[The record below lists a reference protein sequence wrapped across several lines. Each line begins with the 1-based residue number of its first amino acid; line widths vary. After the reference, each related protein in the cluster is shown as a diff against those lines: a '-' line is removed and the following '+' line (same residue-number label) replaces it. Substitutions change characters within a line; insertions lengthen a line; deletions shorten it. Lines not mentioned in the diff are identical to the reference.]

1 MASAAPSLPPSSS
14 FSFKTPLPPSQA
26 QASGSGSSPAQT
38 AAVTV
43 AAGTVAAGQKQR
55 RVSLA
60 LPSSPGSFPH
70 GTSATIRACHTRTRR
85 ARGRWGG
92 EGEDV
97 DAVTIAPGAPEK
109 GKEKE
114 KKVRRKWTPEE
125 TQMLVDGCNIPRP
138 LFPGPGFIIP
148 RRAVDAGERHTDEM
162 RRGGRPYFGA
172 RKRAG
177 VRSGVPAE
185 RQHEL
190 RGHRAHTRFA
200 SPYRARLS
208 YGAKC
213 NQKRRRVGASL
224 CGYEFDVE
232 SDCSRMESECT
243 DTWRPASCGGSG
255 CAPEAGRYGDVNE
268 ENGLSLWLLRGFYF
282 SSSPLVLPLHF
293 YCVAVGISVRARDR
307 GRGQESTWN
316 RRAWLR
322 TELGLYCHSG
332 GTKWRSLRLERDMCY
347 QRTSLVPLVLIV
359 SKRHCWGVFFHIA
372 FFLRPLIVILLVAFR
387 LCCFNPTANV
397 HRLPHTLSQRSH
409 APPALPRARRL
420 AFCLCS
426 ALHSPIASSSASNL
440 PMSSTTSKPNRSTHP
455 DGTPLFPLP
464 SPAHPKRRP
473 FSAEEDSALLA
484 GFRKHGAAWAAIA
497 KDAPVFGVTG
507 RRSMDLR
514 DRFRNAWPGE
524 YERAGY
530 KARPRAVKK
539 VKDKDK
545 DKEKDGGKGKNK
557 MKEEDKEGEGEGED
571 EPRGRARVGR
581 AQTDQ
586 GLAHTHTAATHSP
599 STAGGAVRRRRRAHT
614 SQGFKSVSMPPSVVG
629 SDDEGASDFGG
640 VFGFGAGGASS
651 EFGMNFGKGGG
662 GDFGFRFTPGANT
675 GAGTAKGE
683 EIALVGGMR
692 HLDMAPADEAMPDAP
707 TVPTQAQDTSSQ
719 DPQTPQDTVA
729 PMPPPPPPPAPS
741 TLFQAHFL
749 QQRRAE
755 ELALGMHAHTG
766 GGGPTIGRS
775 AWGTQDW
782 FSANPRLDPPPQC
795 PSIPPLRRGLASYNH
810 PRAPHS
816 PPLSSSA
823 SFSTPGREGEG
834 GLFER
839 AHGVM
844 ERGGGGAY
852 AVGSPA
858 LSFHSASLSLDTH
871 SYGHFSRDD
880 ARSLSHHS
888 YSHSLSEVGTR
899 DEGDDVFDEDSS
911 AFSIADSE
919 PGGGGAASWAG
930 GGPNGGGG
938 GGGGF
943 RGFTHHSNTAGDLI
957 FGARTHQPIW
967 TGMDAWGARG
977 LGFGRGTGLAG
988 IAEAHG
994 GKRGE
999 EGDAEADAEAQAGED
1014 GTTRRSACSAST
1026 TLSTYRSTTHP
1037 TPTWKWTGTPP
1048 RTPLLRASPA
1058 PARTVHVH
1066 HHHHHHHH
1074 YAATARSVS
1083 VPPGEA
1089 PEEGLGLGLLGLMSA
1104 PATPALGAAATLT
1117 PPSAFALDPTLLG
1130 LSAAGTMHPHR
1141 AIVNTL
1147 HTTPMGPTAG
1157 AHGPGHS
1164 EAMYDLP
1171 FLDLH
1176 YFGGGGSGVGDAQMQ
1191 QMQLDGWRGGE
1202 ALDLA
1207 RSTTAGAVGGQQAF
1221 APSAFSFAEPQL
1233 PQTVS
1238 QAQSGVSPPPAVW
1251 KALGIPASLRQH
1263 IPARPLMRRASAG
1276 PPAAGNR
1283 PGAGTSAS
1291 GVAGGGGAHVRSVS
1305 HQRGQSAVV
1314 RPQDL
1319 VLNTEAATSG
1329 SGPKGKRKRA
1339 SWDGGGW

>member
-1 MASAAPSLPPSSS
+1 MPLDPTAAQG
-14 FSFKTPLPPSQA
+14 F
-26 QASGSGSSPAQT
+26 SPA
-38 AAVTV
+38 
-43 AAGTVAAGQKQR
+43 
-55 RVSLA
+55 
-60 LPSSPGSFPH
+60 
-70 GTSATIRACHTRTRR
+70 
-85 ARGRWGG
+85 
-92 EGEDV
+92 
-97 DAVTIAPGAPEK
+97 
-109 GKEKE
+109 
-114 KKVRRKWTPEE
+114 
-125 TQMLVDGCNIPRP
+125 
-138 LFPGPGFIIP
+138 
-148 RRAVDAGERHTDEM
+148 
-162 RRGGRPYFGA
+162 
-172 RKRAG
+172 
-177 VRSGVPAE
+177 
-185 RQHEL
+185 
-190 RGHRAHTRFA
+190 
-200 SPYRARLS
+200 
-208 YGAKC
+208 
-213 NQKRRRVGASL
+213 
-224 CGYEFDVE
+224 
-232 SDCSRMESECT
+232 
-243 DTWRPASCGGSG
+243 
-255 CAPEAGRYGDVNE
+255 
-268 ENGLSLWLLRGFYF
+268 
-282 SSSPLVLPLHF
+282 
-293 YCVAVGISVRARDR
+293 
-307 GRGQESTWN
+307 
-316 RRAWLR
+316 
-322 TELGLYCHSG
+322 
-332 GTKWRSLRLERDMCY
+332 
-347 QRTSLVPLVLIV
+347 
-359 SKRHCWGVFFHIA
+359 
-372 FFLRPLIVILLVAFR
+372 
-387 LCCFNPTANV
+387 
-397 HRLPHTLSQRSH
+397 
-409 APPALPRARRL
+409 
-420 AFCLCS
+420 
-426 ALHSPIASSSASNL
+426 
-440 PMSSTTSKPNRSTHP
+440 
-455 DGTPLFPLP
+455 
-464 SPAHPKRRP
+464 
-473 FSAEEDSALLA
+473 
-484 GFRKHGAAWAAIA
+484 
-497 KDAPVFGVTG
+497 
-507 RRSMDLR
+507 
-514 DRFRNAWPGE
+514 
-524 YERAGY
+524 
-530 KARPRAVKK
+530 
-539 VKDKDK
+539 
-545 DKEKDGGKGKNK
+545 
-557 MKEEDKEGEGEGED
+557 
-571 EPRGRARVGR
+571 
-581 AQTDQ
+581 
-586 GLAHTHTAATHSP
+586 
-599 STAGGAVRRRRRAHT
+599 
-614 SQGFKSVSMPPSVVG
+614 
-629 SDDEGASDFGG
+629 
-640 VFGFGAGGASS
+640 
-651 EFGMNFGKGGG
+651 
-662 GDFGFRFTPGANT
+662 
-675 GAGTAKGE
+675 
-683 EIALVGGMR
+683 
-692 HLDMAPADEAMPDAP
+692 
-707 TVPTQAQDTSSQ
+707 
-719 DPQTPQDTVA
+719 
-729 PMPPPPPPPAPS
+729 
-741 TLFQAHFL
+741 
-749 QQRRAE
+749 
-755 ELALGMHAHTG
+755 ELAEL
-766 GGGPTIGRS
+766 
-775 AWGTQDW
+775 
-782 FSANPRLDPPPQC
+782 
-795 PSIPPLRRGLASYNH
+795 GLASYNH

-844 ERGGGGAY
+844 ERYDLEPAAAHAHAHLHHHHHHIVGGRGGGGAY

-1014 GTTRRSACSAST
+1014 GDDKALGLFSLDDLVDLSQHDAPDADMEMDGDGAGESGVGGASGEMQMA
-1026 TLSTYRSTTHP
+1026 LE
-1037 TPTWKWTGTPP
+1037 PP

-1157 AHGPGHS
+1157 AHGLGHS